1 MIYTRLASVVLLP
14 AVLALAGCGN
24 AGANRTDSAI
34 AIVNGER
41 ITLLPDDGMAGS
53 EDMVPSMRASRSAHV
68 LEQAVDQTLLVQ
80 RALAMKLDRSP
91 QVAREMEQARRRIL
105 AQAYLRRAVPG
116 TPVVTPQE
124 VQDFYRENPA
134 LFAERR
140 VFVLQE
146 LTARLSAQESAALD
160 AQLRTAGG
168 MKEVARWLRARAIPY
183 QVTVSTRAAEQLPVA
198 MLGRLSSSK
207 SRQIVAF
214 VSDESVS
221 VIEVLQSHAAP
232 LTEEQAAPLIERHLA
247 GGKRLQRVTAEIGKL
262 RQQASIEYPG
272 QPKEL
277 RALAPLQAAA
287 SGADRPVDSRPGIEP
302 AVSGL

>member
-1 MIYTRLASVVLLP
+1 LIYTRLASVVLLP

-24 AGANRTDSAI
+24 AGANRTDGAI

-41 ITLLPDDGMAGS
+41 IALQPDDGMAGS
-53 EDMVPSMRASRSAHV
+53 EDMVTSIRASHSAHV
-68 LEQAVDQTLLVQ
+68 LEQAIDQTLLVQ

-105 AQAYLRRAVPG
+105 AQAYLRRAVPASLS
-116 TPVVTPQE
+116 VTPQE
-124 VQDFYRENPA
+124 VRDFYRDNPA
-134 LFAERR
+134 LFAERH

-146 LTARLSAQESAALD
+146 LTARLSQQENAALD
-160 AQLRTAGG
+160 AQLRTAGD
-168 MKEVARWLRARAIPY
+168 MKEVARWLRARSIPY
-183 QVTVSTRAAEQLPVA
+183 QVTVSTRAAEQIPVA
-198 MLGRLSSSK
+198 MLGRLSNSK

-214 VSDESVS
+214 VSGESVS
-221 VIEVLQSHAAP
+221 VVEVLQSHAAP

-247 GGKRLQRVTAEIGKL
+247 GGKRLQRVAAEIGQL
-262 RQQASIEYPG
+262 RQHASIEYPG

-277 RALAPLQAAA
+277 RARAPLQAA
-287 SGADRPVDSRPGIEP
+287 SGADRSVGTRPGIEP

>member
-1 MIYTRLASVVLLP
+1 MIYIHLASVVLLP

-24 AGANRTDSAI
+24 AGANRTDSAV

-41 ITLLPDDGMAGS
+41 IALQPDDGMAGS
-53 EDMVPSMRASRSAHV
+53 DDMVTSIRASHSAHV
-68 LEQAVDQTLLVQ
+68 LEQAIDQTLLVQ

-105 AQAYLRRAVPG
+105 AQAYLRRSVPASLS
-116 TPVVTPQE
+116 VTPQE
-124 VQDFYRENPA
+124 VRDFYRDNPA
-134 LFAERR
+134 LFAERH

-146 LTARLSAQESAALD
+146 LTARLSQQENAALD

-168 MKEVARWLRARAIPY
+168 MKELARWLRARSIPY
-183 QVTVSTRAAEQLPVA
+183 QVTVSTKAAEQIPVA
-198 MLGRLSSSK
+198 MLGRLSNSK
-207 SRQIVAF
+207 SQIVAF
-214 VSDESVS
+214 VSGESMS

-247 GGKRLQRVTAEIGKL
+247 GGKRLQRVAAEIGKL
-262 RQQASIEYPG
+262 RQHASIEYPG

-277 RALAPLQAAA
+277 RARAPLQAA
-287 SGADRPVDSRPGIEP
+287 SGADRSVGTRPGIEP